1 MNFEGKVA
9 VVTGASRGIGKEIA
23 LGFGKLGCSVVVNY
37 SSSEKSALEVVSEI
51 ENSGGKAIA
60 VKGNVSV
67 EEDVK
72 NLLDATV
79 EAFGKVDFLINN
91 AGITR
96 DKPLIAMKND
106 DWQDV
111 MDINLNGVFL
121 CSKIFAK
128 NMIKKRTGRI
138 VNITSVVGI
147 TGNPGQSNYSASK
160 SGVIGFTKSIAKELA
175 SRNINI
181 NCVAPGFIKTEMTD
195 VLPAEVVENY
205 LNNIPLKRMGEAK
218 DVADAVIFLCSDMS
232 SYITGQVIQIDG
244 GMLM

>member
-1 MNFEGKVA
+1 MNFEGKVV

-23 LGFGKLGCSVVVNY
+23 LKFGELGCSVVVNY

-51 ENSGGKAIA
+51 EKLGGKAMA
-60 VKGNVSV
+60 VKGNVSD

-72 NLLDATV
+72 NLLKTTVDAF
-79 EAFGKVDFLINN
+79 EKVDFLINN

-96 DKPLIAMKND
+96 DKLLISMKEK

-111 MDINLNGVFL
+111 MDINLKGVFL
-121 CSKIFAK
+121 CSKIFSK
-128 NMIKKRTGRI
+128 HMIKKRTGRI

-147 TGNPGQSNYSASK
+147 TGNAGQSNYSASK

-175 SRNINI
+175 SRNINV
-181 NCVAPGFIKTEMTD
+181 NCVAPGFIKTEMTET
-195 VLPAEVVENY
+195 LSENVVETY
-205 LNNIPLKRMGEAK
+205 LNNIPLKRMGNSL
-218 DVADAVIFLCSDMS
+218 DVANAVAFLCSDMS
-232 SYITGQVIQIDG
+232 SYITGQVIQVDG